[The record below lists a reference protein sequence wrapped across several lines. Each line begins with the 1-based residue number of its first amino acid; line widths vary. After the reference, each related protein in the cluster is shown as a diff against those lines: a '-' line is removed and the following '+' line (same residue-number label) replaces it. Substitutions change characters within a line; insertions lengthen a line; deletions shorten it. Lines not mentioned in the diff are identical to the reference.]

1 MTESQY
7 LTAIYAFEY
16 FGPARVKLLL
26 SYFES
31 SEKIWKSTRKK
42 LLEVGLPEGRVD
54 QFIEFRRKFDLEKYF
69 KRLKDAK
76 VKVTTILDLS
86 FPKNLKEL
94 DGSPLV
100 LYYKGSLDSLKNK
113 SVAIVGTRQMT
124 PYGREVTEKF
134 SGELAK
140 KNITIIS
147 GLARGIDTIAHK
159 ACLDINGKTVAILGH
174 GLDIVYPPENSILA
188 SEIVKRGG
196 AIVSEYPLG
205 YPIRP
210 SNFAI
215 RNRIISGLSDVVL
228 VIEGAEKSGTLLTAR
243 HAAEQGKTVL
253 AVPGP
258 ITSPLSIAPLYLL
271 KNGAKIA
278 TSVSDVLEELI

>member
-1 MTESQY
+1 MTEKEY

-16 FGPARVKLLL
+16 FGPIRVKLLL

-31 SEKIWKSTRKK
+31 PQKIWESTRGQ
-42 LLEVGLPEGRVD
+42 LLKVNLPEGRVN
-54 QFIEFRRKFDLEKYF
+54 QFIDFRKKFNIEEYF
-69 KRLKDAK
+69 KKLKGLK
-76 VKVTTILDLS
+76 IKVTTILDS
-86 FPKNLKEL
+86 GFPKNLKEL

-100 LYYKGSLDSLKNK
+100 LYYKGSLSCLKNK
-113 SVAIVGTRQMT
+113 SVAIVGTRQMSL
-124 PYGREVTEKF
+124 YGKEVTEKF
-134 SGELAK
+134 SGGLAK
-140 KNITIIS
+140 RNITIIS
-147 GLARGIDTIAHK
+147 GLARGVDTVAHRECLERSGATIA
-159 ACLDINGKTVAILGH
+159 VLGH

-258 ITSPLSIAPLYLL
+258 ITSSLSAAPLYLL

-278 TSVSDVLEELI
+278 TSVSDVLEELG